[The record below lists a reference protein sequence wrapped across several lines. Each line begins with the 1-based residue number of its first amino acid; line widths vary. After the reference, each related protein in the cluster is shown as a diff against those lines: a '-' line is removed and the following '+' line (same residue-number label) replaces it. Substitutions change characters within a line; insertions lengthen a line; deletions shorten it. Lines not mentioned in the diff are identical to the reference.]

1 MKCAVHGDLDA
12 TGYCRNCGKAMCPQ
26 CTRDVNGAL
35 YCEPC
40 LGTMLVAPQVP
51 IAAANSSASNP
62 GLAAVLGFIPGLGAV
77 YNGEYVKALIQVLIF
92 GGIIAGLASDIS
104 TGYIVF
110 LSIGL
115 GCFYF
120 YMPID
125 SYRVARARRMG
136 EPDPGILPE
145 SSTGRPVGA
154 IVLIVLGILF
164 LMANFGI
171 LQEDWFSKAWPLGL
185 IALGVW
191 LVWDRMNA
199 NSRRA

>member
-1 MKCAVHGDLDA
+1 MKCAVHGDLEA

-40 LGTMLVAPQVP
+40 LGTMLVAPQ
-51 IAAANSSASNP
+51 AAVVTARSASNP

-115 GCFYF
+115 GCFYL

-125 SYRVARARRMG
+125 AYRVAKARRMG
-136 EPDPGILPE
+136 EPDPGVLPE
-145 SSTGRPVGA
+145 SASGRPLGA
-154 IVLIVLGILF
+154 IVLIILGVLF

-171 LQEDWFSKAWPLGL
+171 LQEDWFSKAWPIGL

-191 LVWDRMNA
+191 LVWDSINA
-199 NSRRA
+199 NSGRT